1 MSKARGV
8 NDYDPK
14 LINSKPNAASS
25 LNSSLRLDAASS
37 NDTSKPDCYM
47 KLLSLVENELFLE
60 AFKSMVGPV
69 KINENK
75 LEAAA
80 SIPTMKDENVENTL
94 EHMTLYWTF
103 NEENN
108 NARNNSQKYES
119 YFNAAFYD
127 LVKDN
132 ATYEKLEEICRKY
145 ETLKTANVDS
155 AMAEHSQRVAK
166 TTSFFDGKGL
176 TGNEAKAAALAISF
190 YSGTKS
196 GVPKPVKSDPNDKR
210 HIEYRSNRALVN
222 KQSREQPVAT
232 LIVCH
237 NLLRA
242 VSKLS
247 YYQGYVSRSCR
258 LNDDEVGLYMPGSVV
273 IWSQFSGTF
282 KGETVHNSSEFPH
295 RNTFFKIYSLTGR
308 SIKEFSNYEDEE
320 EVLFL
325 PDSTFLILG
334 HAHFF
339 HGTQHAIY
347 MRQVELGISKLSVL
361 WVDDEI
367 FQDNWYNRKYMVDAE
382 AKDLKKNLRF
392 IQKSSTNTALSFLES
407 PFGQRLKN
415 RDTFRIVSDMR
426 RTNEESPHNAG
437 ARLIKRLRKLGFN
450 NQCLLFVG
458 DRNNAEETINKEL
471 NNNEKQFT
479 SVTTCE
485 SDLINFINFE

>member
-1 MSKARGV
+1 MSREVKSLGS
-8 NDYDPK
+8 K
-14 LINSKPNAASS
+14 LTNSKPNTPSS

-47 KLLSLVENELFLE
+47 KLLSLVENKLFLE
-60 AFKSMVGPV
+60 DFKSMVGPV
-69 KINENK
+69 AVSENK

-80 SIPTMKDENVENTL
+80 SIPIMKNENIENIL
-94 EHMTLYWTF
+94 QHMTLYWTF

-108 NARNNSQKYES
+108 NARNNSQQYES
-119 YFNAAFYD
+119 YFNSAFYD
-127 LVKDN
+127 LAKDN
-132 ATYEKLEEICRKY
+132 VTYEKLEEICRNY
-145 ETLKTANVDS
+145 ETLKSANVDS
-155 AMAEHSQRVAK
+155 AMAEHSRRVAK
-166 TTSFFDGKGL
+166 TTSHFNGKGL
-176 TGNEAKAAALAISF
+176 TENEAKAAALAISF

-196 GVPKPVKSDPNDKR
+196 GVPKPVKSDPTDKR

-222 KQSREQPVAT
+222 KQSKEQSVET
-232 LIVCH
+232 FIICH

-242 VSKLS
+242 VSTLL

-258 LNDDEVGLYMPGSVV
+258 LNDDELGIYTAGSVV

-282 KGETVHNSSEFPH
+282 KGETIHNSSEFPH

-308 SIKEFSNYEDEE
+308 PIKEFSNYDDED

-325 PDSTFLILG
+325 PDSTFLILE
-334 HAHFF
+334 HTHSH
-339 HGTQHAIY
+339 HGTQHVIY
-347 MRQVELGISKLSVL
+347 MRQVELGISKFSVL

-367 FQDNWYNRKYMVDAE
+367 FQDKWDNRKYMADAE

-392 IQKSSTNTALSFLES
+392 IQKSSTDTALSFLES

-415 RDTFRIVSDMR
+415 RATFRIVSDMHR
-426 RTNEESPHNAG
+426 ANEESPGNAG
-437 ARLIKRLRKLGFN
+437 ARLIKRLRQLGFN

-471 NNNEKQFT
+471 NNNEKKFA
-479 SVTTCE
+479 SVTNSE
-485 SDLINFINFE
+485 SDLINFINFA